1 VLYWQLEKKGVTA
14 VFWSRLLEILDTEM
28 TRPAS
33 YGWFHL
39 LFFALSIAAGVL
51 MCVYLKDVRKY
62 VPRVIFIT
70 AVVVFV
76 LEIYKMINFG
86 FSYEDG
92 ISYSF
97 PWGSF
102 PFQFCSTPM
111 YVGLLTGLFRRGRVY
126 DSLCAYLATFA
137 LFAGLCV
144 MIYPNDVFIETVG
157 INIQTMV
164 CHGSMLTV
172 GIYLL
177 GSGYVPAAH
186 KTVLKAL
193 PVFCGAVLIAMGLNE
208 WAYRT
213 GMLEEHFFNMF
224 YFSPHADPHLPLYS
238 DVQNALGVANPLSF
252 IIYVAG
258 FTLAA
263 YIVLLLAMGI
273 RALVCRKK
281 AAPMTETVAVQ

>member
-1 VLYWQLEKKGVTA
+1 M
-14 VFWSRLLEILDTEM
+14 FWRRLLEILDAQM

-39 LFFALSIAAGVL
+39 LFFALSIGVGVL
-51 MCVYLKDVRKY
+51 LCVYLKDARKY
-62 VPRVIFIT
+62 APRVVFIT

-86 FSYEDG
+86 FSYEEG
-92 ISYSF
+92 ISYDF

-111 YVGLLTGLFRRGRVY
+111 YVGLLTGLFRRGRVHH
-126 DSLCAYLATFA
+126 SLCAYLATFA
-137 LFAGLCV
+137 MFAGLCV
-144 MIYPNDVFIETVG
+144 MVYPNDVFIETVG

-186 KTVLKAL
+186 KTLLKAL
-193 PVFCGAVLIAMGLNE
+193 PVFSGAVVIAMGLNE
-208 WAYRT
+208 WAYRS
-213 GMLEEHFFNMF
+213 GLLEEHFFNMF
-224 YFSPHADPHLPLYS
+224 YFSPYTDPHLPLYS

-252 IIYVAG
+252 IIYVVG

-263 YIVLLLAMGI
+263 YLVLLAAMGI
-273 RALVCRKK
+273 RTLVCCRREVST
-281 AAPMTETVAVQ
+281 PETVAAP

>member
-1 VLYWQLEKKGVTA
+1 M
-14 VFWSRLLEILDTEM
+14 FWHRVLEILDTQM

-51 MCVYLKDVRKY
+51 LCVYCKDARKY
-62 VPRVIFIT
+62 APRVVFIT
-70 AVVVFV
+70 AVVVLV

-86 FSYEDG
+86 FSYKDG

-111 YVGLLTGLFRRGRVY
+111 YVGLLTGLFRRGRVH

-144 MIYPNDVFIETVG
+144 MIYPNDVFIGTVG
-157 INIQTMV
+157 INIQTMI

-177 GSGYVPAAH
+177 GSGYVPTEH

-193 PVFCGAVLIAMGLNE
+193 PVFCGAVVIAMGLNE

-252 IIYVAG
+252 IIYVVG

-263 YIVLLLAMGI
+263 YLVLLMAMGI
-273 RALVCRKK
+273 RALVWRRQ
-281 AAPMTETVAVQ
+281 AAPVIDTVSA